1 MRCAQGGDCRGACRR
16 SCGREGAVLQEKAT
30 IDAEEQEVPRRPVI
44 RTKDVFQTN
53 VDDGVVGYSDKLL
66 SVVAH
71 FRNNGAPEGFNA
83 QSMAGKSKKGAVA
96 LRLFAVIDPDANT
109 FERVGFKARGCLAMT
124 ACASMICMM
133 LEGRSLEEAL
143 SITPEALAAELD
155 GVPAG
160 KGNTTVFAVEAVRAL
175 VGDYL
180 IRQGASV
187 SDLDR
192 VVPCDQDST
201 ACLMCEHCSLRSA
214 RVDLAV
220 DEAVAKAKAGGRA

>member
-1 MRCAQGGDCRGACRR
+1 
-16 SCGREGAVLQEKAT
+16 
-30 IDAEEQEVPRRPVI
+30 
-44 RTKDVFQTN
+44 
-53 VDDGVVGYSDKLL
+53 
-66 SVVAH
+66 
-71 FRNNGAPEGFNA
+71 
-83 QSMAGKSKKGAVA
+83 
-96 LRLFAVIDPDANT
+96 
-109 FERVGFKARGCLAMT
+109 
-124 ACASMICMM
+124 MM

-160 KGNTTVFAVEAVRAL
+160 KGNTTVFAVEAVHAL